1 MSKYSVEQKLDVLR
15 KFEDGIGYA
24 ATATMLGF
32 PKAIVKVW
40 HLQYRGGRNDWV
52 TSNCV
57 QMDIRLLEQAVLDY
71 VSTEKGFTRLSAE
84 YGIARY
90 TIRKGYQNYL
100 KYGSVR
106 TPRSRAMK
114 NLNQTK
120 QELREKLDN
129 LDSNVHLDEK
139 SLKEMRDL
147 LIVNLALLD
156 VILETDCGEI
166 KKKELRQ
173 QKEQL
178 NQKLAYVR
186 RVLS

>member
-1 MSKYSVEQKLDVLR
+1 MLDL
-15 KFEDGIGYA
+15 
-24 ATATMLGF
+24 
-32 PKAIVKVW
+32 PKAIVKIW
-40 HLQYRGGRNDWV
+40 HLQYRGGKTDWV
-52 TSNCV
+52 TSNRM
-57 QMDIRLLEQAVLDY
+57 QTNIRLLEKAVLDY

-84 YGIARY
+84 YGIAKY

-100 KYGSVR
+100 KYGSVI

-120 QELREKLDN
+120 QELSEKLDN
-129 LDSNVHLDEK
+129 LNNNVHLDEK

-147 LIVNLALLD
+147 LIVNLSLLD

-173 QKEQL
+173 QKEHL

-186 RVLS
+186 RALS